1 MDKNGKILI
10 VDDSKFNRE
19 ILSEI
24 LNQYT
29 VIEAKNGYEALE
41 YMKADK
47 NIALVL
53 LDLVM
58 PEMDGF
64 EVLKYMN
71 QNHLIDEIAVMII
84 SIDKDDQSIEKA
96 YELGVSGYITRPF
109 SSAVVLKKV
118 NNIIS
123 HYKRQKKLTT
133 IINKQIYEKYKNND
147 MMIMIL
153 SHIVESRNGESGLHV
168 LHIKKLTKL
177 LLNILVKKT
186 NQYSLTLDDMISIEV
201 ASSLHDIGKI
211 AIPEE
216 ILNKPSSL
224 TKEEMEVMKSHVII
238 GAKMLNS
245 LPFYN
250 DEPIVKYGYQICRWH
265 HERYDGNG
273 YPDGLKGEEI
283 PIAAQVVSIVDAYA
297 ALTSKRVYKEAYSH
311 EEALKMIQKG
321 KCGVFNPLLI
331 ECLMDI
337 ESYIQNDLK
346 INEFYEDNEYFEE
359 RTQEHLKDEGLNLSN
374 LLYQDLYFE
383 KSKYKF
389 YSELSNNIQFEYS
402 VVPPLL
408 TLSKKDALLL
418 NIEPKIIDPLSNE
431 KVTKLF
437 INNDFNVFIQQAI
450 DLEKEKDKLH
460 VRMRID
466 GMLVDYL
473 DLNKNIQAALIV
485 RIKILSNMDIAEKR
499 LPQDGHFMG
508 VIDGVELNIRVSVIP
523 TIFGEKIVMRYLN
536 SNSTIDR
543 LSTFGMTEENF
554 KKVNH
559 MMSMPHGIIY
569 VTGPTGS
576 GKTTTLYMILE
587 KLAQGQIN
595 ISTIEDP
602 VERKLNR
609 INQMQVNT
617 MSGLTFD
624 RGLRALMRQDPDVIM
639 VGETRDKETAEIS
652 VRAAITGH
660 LVVSTLHTNDA
671 ISTIVR
677 LEEMGVEPYMVA
689 NSLVGVVA
697 QRLMRKVCP
706 YCKKEVATSL
716 SDRLALQEGIKY
728 ISKGTGCPHCNQTGY
743 KGRIAIHEV
752 IEIDS
757 KVRKMISNQ
766 EEIDD
771 IMKYLVEE
779 QGVETLRDQALKL
792 VKEGKT
798 TVDEF
803 NKIIAYID

>member
-29 VIEAKNGYEALE
+29 VIEVKNGYEALE

-84 SIDKDDQSIEKA
+84 SINKDDQSIEKA
-96 YELGVSGYITRPF
+96 YELGISGYITRPF

-186 NQYSLTLDDMISIEV
+186 NQYSLTLDDMISIE
-201 ASSLHDIGKI
+201 
-211 AIPEE
+211 
-216 ILNKPSSL
+216 
-224 TKEEMEVMKSHVII
+224 
-238 GAKMLNS
+238 
-245 LPFYN
+245 
-250 DEPIVKYGYQICRWH
+250 
-265 HERYDGNG
+265 
-273 YPDGLKGEEI
+273 
-283 PIAAQVVSIVDAYA
+283 
-297 ALTSKRVYKEAYSH
+297 
-311 EEALKMIQKG
+311 
-321 KCGVFNPLLI
+321 
-331 ECLMDI
+331 
-337 ESYIQNDLK
+337 
-346 INEFYEDNEYFEE
+346 
-359 RTQEHLKDEGLNLSN
+359 
-374 LLYQDLYFE
+374 
-383 KSKYKF
+383 
-389 YSELSNNIQFEYS
+389 
-402 VVPPLL
+402 
-408 TLSKKDALLL
+408 
-418 NIEPKIIDPLSNE
+418 
-431 KVTKLF
+431 
-437 INNDFNVFIQQAI
+437 
-450 DLEKEKDKLH
+450 
-460 VRMRID
+460 
-466 GMLVDYL
+466 
-473 DLNKNIQAALIV
+473 
-485 RIKILSNMDIAEKR
+485 
-499 LPQDGHFMG
+499 
-508 VIDGVELNIRVSVIP
+508 
-523 TIFGEKIVMRYLN
+523 
-536 SNSTIDR
+536 
-543 LSTFGMTEENF
+543 
-554 KKVNH
+554 
-559 MMSMPHGIIY
+559 
-569 VTGPTGS
+569 
-576 GKTTTLYMILE
+576 
-587 KLAQGQIN
+587 
-595 ISTIEDP
+595 
-602 VERKLNR
+602 
-609 INQMQVNT
+609 
-617 MSGLTFD
+617 
-624 RGLRALMRQDPDVIM
+624 
-639 VGETRDKETAEIS
+639 
-652 VRAAITGH
+652 
-660 LVVSTLHTNDA
+660 
-671 ISTIVR
+671 
-677 LEEMGVEPYMVA
+677 
-689 NSLVGVVA
+689 
-697 QRLMRKVCP
+697 
-706 YCKKEVATSL
+706 ATSL

>member
-84 SIDKDDQSIEKA
+84 SINKDDQSIEKA

-283 PIAAQVVSIVDAYA
+283 PIAAQVVSIVDAYD